1 MDPLKLKPV
10 KKIASNPLMKLLK
23 KFVQLPKLYWLAIIL
38 GIGLVILLI
47 MLIKRR
53 RAKKVEPAIE
63 EKAEKPFPSSTL
75 RNVWK
80 GFLGQIPKEFRRSI
94 TMYEPFVVLGE
105 SGVGKSSLID
115 NCTDW
120 QGQARQFYPSYT
132 TDPLLQIYLG
142 SKVVVQEIPSALL
155 NDSSKPA
162 RAALRKLWKP
172 LFRKKEPTVV
182 VVLNGIDILSDTIES
197 IKKHAQMIRGKINI
211 VSRIRKK
218 PVKVCLA
225 LTHMDQ
231 HDGFLEFS
239 SFLSRNNIPLDLT
252 FSSKAELQ
260 NLETCLEPYEDYL
273 SQALTTVPAGEY
285 LKIISFLRRAPELL
299 SRMSVFGRILQGPD
313 PLSPEPEIVRVCLTS
328 QEEGDN
334 ITSNPFVSSLTT
346 QDFRRLQPLL
356 KHQIAAAALLVFGFL
371 YLGSGYLYE
380 RHLLNKTDREM
391 HSMQASPPA
400 LGDYDRDVHRL
411 FLDFSMSLQKDPL
424 LILLPNFFPDFHEKI
439 NQRLVR
445 SIRKFYLIPDLQRLA
460 NQQQKEEVQE
470 KTLYLLSLMC
480 ASKRNQLGAL
490 ILANLEEEGEEWTEK
505 LGLPRLLI
513 EDYVNHNND
522 LRQVAR
528 DLSKLNLTA
537 LNAKGRAPDPLPWLI
552 YFRKLTKAYHKPWIT
567 KAHLEKLQQEGQHGL
582 ELLGKLERY
591 DLYSKFSELLDS
603 ELRELKPVLDI
614 DFIWIPR
621 KGSKIHRESMRQFL
635 GLLGSLNIT
644 YPPVKE
650 LSLGQLVE
658 NIKGMTTLFSKESD
672 RGRTF
677 TFSLAEEYFEFTERK
692 WRELIVRS
700 VITLSLR
707 DFIAE
712 NKQGDGLLFFELYD
726 GFDDIVMNPTNEGRF
741 LFLGKARVDGRF
753 TRDAFE
759 EAVKPALLAL
769 PEFVENLAIEKSEK
783 ARFRNLVFREVQAYA
798 QRYHAEWRE
807 YYWDFDVQAESL
819 EELRYVL
826 NQMQLPSSAFQDF
839 LMTIKENTVLELGDN
854 RYFTPF
860 ESSLRTFDFIGRVM
874 QKRKDEIPELENY
887 RAILAQMQGDLES
900 NEPPASATKEADS
913 DESDSQLFERQLSPL
928 GRFFITV
935 LRGDENSYLNLAE
948 KWVTN
953 VGIGKRYKHLFL
965 APFRQA
971 YLLGRPEVQAKI
983 NDLWSELRL
992 SDIEPLVSKFP
1003 FNMQADSVVSPAD
1016 MATVLHPQQG
1026 TFWKAFE
1033 LFLSPVC
1040 RETGGILRE
1049 RTCILG
1055 SLKLPEEMLNTINN
1069 ISRLSKILWNDEGQP
1084 KPLVFYFKSF
1094 PLPAMVEGDPIAV
1107 LSYLQSGKSSAFGF
1121 NQRPAWQKF
1130 ELEWWQEQ
1138 PAAAGLEF
1146 RTSPEAPRIYK
1157 AITVAKS
1164 NWSFHRLLKE
1174 SKVVDTNVL
1183 TWKIVNPEYP
1193 RETLNVQFATKT
1205 DPWEVLKLVE

>member
-1 MDPLKLKPV
+1 MDPLKKIKPV
-10 KKIASNPLMKLLK
+10 KKVAASPFLK
-23 KFVQLPKLYWLAIIL
+23 KFLGLEFWPYWVAIL
-38 GIGLVILLI
+38 GLAALVVLLVF
-47 MLIKRR
+47 LIKRR
-53 RAKKVEPAIE
+53 RAKKVEPPLE
-63 EKAEKPFPSSTL
+63 ETKEKPFPFSTL
-75 RNVWK
+75 LNIWK
-80 GFLGQIPKEFRRSI
+80 EFLLQIPKEFRRSI
-94 TMYEPFVVLGE
+94 MMYEPFVVLGE

-115 NCTDW
+115 ACTDW

-132 TDPLLQIYLG
+132 TNPLLQIYLG
-142 SKVVVQEIPSALL
+142 SQVVVQEIPSALL
-155 NDSSKPA
+155 NDSSKPVLS
-162 RAALRKLWKP
+162 ALRRLWKP

-182 VVLNGIDILSDTIES
+182 VALDASSFQADTIES
-197 IKKHAQMIRGKINI
+197 IKKHAQMVRGKINI
-211 VSRIRKK
+211 ISRLRRK
-218 PVKVCLA
+218 PVKICVA

-231 HDGFLEFS
+231 REGFLEFS
-239 SFLSRNNIPLDLT
+239 RFLYQNNIPLDLRFT
-252 FSSKAELQ
+252 SKTDLQ
-260 NLETCLEPYEDYL
+260 NLSTSLVQYEDYL
-273 SQALTTVPAGEY
+273 SHGLTTLPGKDY
-285 LKIISFLRRAPELL
+285 LKIISFLRQAPELFAKV
-299 SRMSVFGRILQGPD
+299 SVFTKILQSPD
-313 PLSPEPEIVRVCLTS
+313 PLSPEPEVIRLS
-328 QEEGDN
+328 LISEKEGDSV
-334 ITSNPFVSSLTT
+334 ISNPFVSALRT
-346 QDFRRLQPLL
+346 DDLRGMKPLL
-356 KHQIAAAALLVFGFL
+356 KHQIAAAAIVVFGVA
-371 YLGSGYLYE
+371 YLLSGYLYE

-391 HSMQASPPA
+391 QLMQASPPT

-411 FLDFSMSLQKDPL
+411 FLDFSLSLKKDPL
-424 LILLPNFFPDFHEKI
+424 LTLLPNFFPDFHEKI
-439 NQRLVR
+439 DERLVR
-445 SIRKFYLIPDLQRLA
+445 IIRKFYLIPDLQLLA
-460 NQQQKEEVQE
+460 NQQQQEEVQE
-470 KTLYLLSLMC
+470 KTLFLLSLMC

-490 ILANLEEEGEEWTEK
+490 ILENLEEDGEEWTEK
-505 LGLPRLLI
+505 LGLPKLLI

-552 YFRKLTKAYHKPWIT
+552 YFRELTKAYHKPWIT
-567 KAHLEKLQQEGQHGL
+567 KAHLAKLQQEGQRGL
-582 ELLGKLERY
+582 ELLDKLERY
-591 DLYSKFSELLDS
+591 DLYAKFSELLDS
-603 ELRELKPVLDI
+603 ELRELKSVLDI
-614 DFIWIPR
+614 DFIWMPR

-635 GLLGSLNIT
+635 GLLGSLHIT

-658 NIKGMTTLFSKESD
+658 NIKGMMTLFSKESD

-692 WRELIVRS
+692 LRELIVRS
-700 VITLSLR
+700 MITLSLR

-712 NKQGDGLLFFELYD
+712 NKQDDGLLFFELYD

-741 LFLGKARVDGRF
+741 LFVGKARVDGRF

-759 EAVKPALLAL
+759 DAVKPVLVAL
-769 PEFVENLAIEKSEK
+769 PEFVENLPIDKSEK
-783 ARFRNLVFREVQAYA
+783 ARFRNLIFREVQAYA
-798 QRYHAEWRE
+798 QRYHAEWRD
-807 YYWDFDVQAESL
+807 YYWDFDVQAQSL

-826 NQMQLPSSAFQDF
+826 NQMQLPSSAFEDF
-839 LMTIKENTVLELGDN
+839 LMTVKENTVLELGDSP
-854 RYFTPF
+854 YFTPF

-874 QKRKDEIPELENY
+874 QKRKDEVPELENY

-900 NEPPASATKEADS
+900 NEPPESTTKEADS
-913 DESDSQLFERQLSPL
+913 DGADSQLFERQLSPL

-935 LRGDENSYLNLAE
+935 LRGDENSYLRLAE

-965 APFRQA
+965 EPFRQA
-971 YLLGRPEVQAKI
+971 YQLGRPEVQAKI
-983 NDLWSELRL
+983 SELWSELRL
-992 SDIEPLVSKFP
+992 SDIEPLASKFP
-1003 FNMQADSVVSPAD
+1003 FNVQADSVVSPSD
-1016 MATVLHPQQG
+1016 VATVIHPQQG

-1033 LFLSPVC
+1033 LFLAPVC

-1055 SLKLPEEMLNTINN
+1055 SLKLPGEMLNTINN
-1069 ISRLSKILWNDEGQP
+1069 ISRLSKILWNDKGQP
-1084 KPLVFYFKSF
+1084 EPLVFYFKSF

-1130 ELEWWQEQ
+1130 ELQWWQEQ
-1138 PAAAGLEF
+1138 PAAVGLEF
-1146 RTSPEAPRIYK
+1146 RTSPEAPSMYK

-1164 NWSFHRLLKE
+1164 NWSFHRLLQE

-1205 DPWEVLKLVE
+1205 NPWEVLKLVE